1 MDAIP
6 ESIFRFWD
14 HKDLKNR
21 LLLCMERN
29 LFFTNS
35 IYHFQNIIHRMTSML
50 KIRCKMARIQNEK
63 DASEE
68 LNFRIQTV
76 DGEIRDPTI
85 KDEFMIVIKEF
96 KILVEEVFID
106 SISEDFFS

>member
-1 MDAIP
+1 
-6 ESIFRFWD
+6 
-14 HKDLKNR
+14 
-21 LLLCMERN
+21 
-29 LFFTNS
+29 
-35 IYHFQNIIHRMTSML
+35 ML

-76 DGEIRDPTI
+76 DGEVRNPTI

-96 KILVEEVFID
+96 KIPVEEVFID
-106 SISEDFFS
+106 SFSEEFFSKTSKMAKYKATST